1 MDVLY
6 WLVFFLKYEFRFANT
21 DVRVWKS
28 NYYRPPDYNTQK
40 ALLEQYLSTSSNVER
55 ADTFQD
61 RCPGIGCMWGDKGTE
76 WRGREKAG
84 GGTDQAIFLAKRA

>member
-55 ADTFQD
+55 AAYLPGSMSWD
-61 RCPGIGCMWGDKGTE
+61 RVYVG
-76 WRGREKAG
+76 
-84 GGTDQAIFLAKRA
+84 